1 MNNTTKIFVNRYGDC
16 FSFFRSLPKD
26 VENISVTAV
35 YACLIPSIIVA
46 NLFSIIGIIKTK
58 KNKYNSSQILFLALF
73 LSDMTIGAVQL
84 PLEIYLVWK
93 LGSPTCVEINLSQV
107 LLIFTITM
115 SGNILCVI
123 PIDRYIHV
131 AQSRRHKQIVTNKI
145 LASTIILMIFI
156 SFTWAVSTTLFYKN
170 SVFFVFVACEVI
182 IFMLGVWFNVGILM
196 NVRLRTKN
204 STAQHTALNASL
216 TKTISLIVA
225 MMLITYIP
233 LLVHLSITQYA
244 TRNWTNFDATIKVV
258 KNVRWTMIPSQLN
271 AVLNSVIYVSRNSR
285 MKRYYCNF
293 FNCTNNKEWKIEN
306 LTSCAEFNIRNKWLV
321 LSSLFVERAFISN
334 RLSLISIVRRL
345 GAAKTTAKHKFKFW
359 MLKHTLRENKKK
371 LNYGCYQQVVPP
383 EGCVRKSNSW
393 FEDWTP
399 PLTEALVRSIL

>member
-16 FSFFRSLPKD
+16 FSFFRSLPRN

-58 KNKYNSSQILFLALF
+58 KNKYTSSQILFLALF

-93 LGSPTCVEINLSQV
+93 SGSPTCVEISSSQV

-123 PIDRYIHV
+123 SIDRYIHV
-131 AQSRRHKQIVTNKI
+131 AQSRRYKRIVTNKI
-145 LASTIILMIFI
+145 LASTIILMILV

-170 SVFFVFVACEVI
+170 FVFFVFVACEVI
-182 IFMLGVWFNVGILM
+182 IFMLGVWFNVGMLM
-196 NVRLRTKN
+196 NVRLITKN

-244 TRNWTNFDATIKVV
+244 TRNWTNFDATITVV
-258 KNVRWTMIPSQLN
+258 KNVRWTMIPSQLS
-271 AVLNSVIYVSRNSR
+271 AVLNSVIYISRNSR
-285 MKRYYCNF
+285 MKRYYYNF
-293 FNCTNNKEWKIEN
+293 FNCTNNEE
-306 LTSCAEFNIRNKWLV
+306 
-321 LSSLFVERAFISN
+321 
-334 RLSLISIVRRL
+334 
-345 GAAKTTAKHKFKFW
+345 
-359 MLKHTLRENKKK
+359 
-371 LNYGCYQQVVPP
+371 
-383 EGCVRKSNSW
+383 
-393 FEDWTP
+393 
-399 PLTEALVRSIL
+399 